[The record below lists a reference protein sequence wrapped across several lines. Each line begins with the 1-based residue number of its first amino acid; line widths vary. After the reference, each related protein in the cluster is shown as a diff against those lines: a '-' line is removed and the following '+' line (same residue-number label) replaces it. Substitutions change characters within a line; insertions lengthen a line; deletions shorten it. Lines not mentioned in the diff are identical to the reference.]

1 MRSPGAGYSRY
12 RHGGRDRMPIRQG
25 AGRGLVAGRRE
36 TFAITNDDDAGQLFR
51 HTQTKTVRTLERSI

>member
-1 MRSPGAGYSRY
+1 
-12 RHGGRDRMPIRQG
+12 MPIRQG

-51 HTQTKTVRTLERSI
+51 HTQTKTVRTLERRL